1 MRKLKKIIC
10 LVTMTAI
17 LSVLTACDTVSR
29 LRSFFHPEE
38 SPQGF
43 EGSTSLS
50 LDILPTTELNIFLD
64 GELVAH
70 SSPYAARFLPA
81 GPHRLLIEAKGY
93 HRFSLVF
100 ALSEDQALQFPVTLR
115 PMAKD
120 DKPSPV
126 PQGTGGPALSA
137 DIKPAYISVQS
148 ALQIAPTIDSQP
160 IEAGQELKRFW
171 GSIAVGTFSV
181 TYRYDQFGRLEIA
194 LPGYA
199 ARWVVNDKEV
209 EAGSTHPFYEG
220 KLVIIEER
228 PKEAPRSL
236 TLVRQ

>member
-1 MRKLKKIIC
+1 M
-10 LVTMTAI
+10 VTVTTI
-17 LSVLTACDTVSR
+17 LLTLTACDGVSR
-29 LRSFFHPEE
+29 LRSFFHPDE
-38 SPQGF
+38 SPQGL

-50 LDILPTTELNIFLD
+50 LEITPAVDLDIFLD

-70 SSPYAARFLPA
+70 ASPYAARFLPA

-93 HRFSLVF
+93 HPFSLV
-100 ALSEDQALQFPVTLR
+100 LNLNEEQALEFPVSLR
-115 PMAKD
+115 PMTKD
-120 DKPSPV
+120 TKVSPAT
-126 PQGTGGPALSA
+126 QGSGGPALGP
-137 DIKPAYISVQS
+137 DIKPARIAVQS
-148 ALQIAPTIDSQP
+148 ALQIAPTIDGQP
-160 IEAGQELKRFW
+160 IEAGQELKRTW
-171 GSIAVGTFSV
+171 GNIAAGTFSV

-209 EAGSTHPFYEG
+209 EPGSTHPFYEG

-228 PKEAPRSL
+228 AKETPRNL